1 METKN
6 IKIKQITSVVHKT
19 KGRLKTPAYVTN
31 KKKENLL
38 IHLGSIIK
46 KKIHMNMKEYMQL
59 TSNMLLL
66 LLPNYTTC
74 IERKG
79 IFSSSR
85 NFTRIP
91 S

>member
-38 IHLGSIIK
+38 IHLGSISK
-46 KKIHMNMKEYMQL
+46 KNTHEHEGVYAAHLKYDFAPTPELHHL
-59 TSNMLLL
+59 H
-66 LLPNYTTC
+66 
-74 IERKG
+74 
-79 IFSSSR
+79 
-85 NFTRIP
+85 
-91 S
+91 

>member
-1 METKN
+1 VETKN

-38 IHLGSIIK
+38 IHLGSISK
-46 KKIHMNMKEYMQL
+46 KNTHEHEGVYAAP
-59 TSNMLLL
+59 SNMILL

>member
-31 KKKENLL
+31 KKKGNLL
-38 IHLGSIIK
+38 IHLGSIS

-59 TSNMLLL
+59 TSNMILL